1 MKTGETKVICSKT
14 FTKQLEKVPK
24 HIKNKFMLWLF
35 SVETIGIMETMK
47 SKGFHDEPLK
57 GERYG
62 QRSVRLSQSYRLIYR
77 LIDNYLRLELLEVH
91 KHDY

>member
-1 MKTGETKVICSKT
+1 MITGETKVICSKN
-14 FTKQLEKVPK
+14 FTKQLEKVPL
-24 HIKNKFMLWLF
+24 HIKNKFMLLLF

-62 QRSVRLSQSYRLIYR
+62 RLSQSYRLIYR